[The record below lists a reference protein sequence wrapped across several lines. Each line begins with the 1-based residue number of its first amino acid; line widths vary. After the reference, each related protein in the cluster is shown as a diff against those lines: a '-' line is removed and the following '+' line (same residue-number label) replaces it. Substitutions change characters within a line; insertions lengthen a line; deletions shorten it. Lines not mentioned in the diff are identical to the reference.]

1 MPEPW
6 EAFKWFVGI
15 VIVVVVIVL
24 SYRLLDHLIT
34 KM

>member
-1 MPEPW
+1 MPNGW
-6 EAFKWFVGI
+6 EAFKWIAGFVLL
-15 VIVVVVIVL
+15 VVVIIV

>member
-1 MPEPW
+1 MPQPW
-6 EAFKWFVGI
+6 EAFKWIVGVVI
-15 VIVVVVIVL
+15 IIVVIIV